1 MATLLTAKLLARVAV
16 MAWLYRAL
24 CWMGGISA
32 ALFVTHPITRKLII
46 PISRHGQPYLGLLLY
61 IVASIALAWVVDKLI
76 KRIPLPKR

>member
-1 MATLLTAKLLARVAV
+1 MMKKAYYTPQIQLVDIKD
-16 MAWLYRAL
+16 LYDVL
-24 CWMGGISA
+24 GG
-32 ALFVTHPITRKLII
+32 LPI